1 MTLLDASRTPWRSP
15 RRPPVDD
22 AYSAWC
28 NANSRCAL
36 ALRLWQAAA
45 PEARGAAYR
54 EYVIE
59 LALEEAAADHL
70 AGLHA
75 MRAAA

>member
-1 MTLLDASRTPWRSP
+1 MTLLDGSRTPWRSP
-15 RRPPVDD
+15 PRRPVDD
-22 AYSAWC
+22 AYSAWW

-45 PEARGAAYR
+45 PGARGAAYR

-59 LALEEAAADHL
+59 LAHEEVAADQL

>member
-1 MTLLDASRTPWRSP
+1 MSLLDGSRAPWRSP
-15 RRPPVDD
+15 TRPPVDD

-36 ALRLWQAAA
+36 ALRLWQVAA
-45 PEARGAAYR
+45 PEARAAAYR
-54 EYVIE
+54 EYLIE

-75 MRAAA
+75 TRAAV

>member
-1 MTLLDASRTPWRSP
+1 MALLDASHTPWSSP

-22 AYSAWC
+22 AYSAWR

-36 ALRLWQAAA
+36 GRRWWHAAA
-45 PEARGAAYR
+45 PEARAAAYMAYR
-54 EYVIE
+54 AE
-59 LALEEAAADHL
+59 LVLEEAAAVHL
-70 AGLHA
+70 AQLHA